1 MAGLILAIWTVNAVQ
16 AAPGDNKSTGS
27 SVTEKNE
34 IERLQT
40 RVRQLEESLALAN
53 TEADTFH
60 QRWLELRLKV
70 EALGIEAITS
80 SERSL
85 EEKVVRLIGEL
96 YRSEKS
102 KVVLEEAAVGFLEA
116 WKAFQLA
123 GPLQRVQRRA
133 DLEVARRELLKLIA
147 PDGSDQTIAEDLNSG
162 KVVMVDDDLDI
173 AIINFGRAQG
183 ARPGYPFRI
192 LRNDQVIGRCR
203 LVEVREYISA
213 ARIVDT
219 LKQTKVQEGDR
230 LLLETVK

>member
-1 MAGLILAIWTVNAVQ
+1 MAGLILAIWIATTVW
-16 AAPGDNKSTGS
+16 AAPEDIKSTGR
-27 SVTEKNE
+27 SVTEEE
-34 IERLQT
+34 IERLQD
-40 RVRQLEESLALAN
+40 RIRQLEESLALAN

-102 KVVLEEAAVGFLEA
+102 RIVLEESAIRFMEA
-116 WKAFQLA
+116 WKALQLA
-123 GPLQRVQRRA
+123 GPLQRIQRRA
-133 DLEVARRELLKLIA
+133 DLEVSRRELLKLIA
-147 PDGSDQTIAEDLNSG
+147 PSEPDETIAADLNSG
-162 KVVMVDDDLDI
+162 KVVVVDDDLNI

-183 ARPGYPFRI
+183 ARPGFPFRI

-213 ARIVDT
+213 ARILDT
-219 LKQTKVQEGDR
+219 LKQTKVQAGDR
-230 LLLETVK
+230 LLLETTK